1 MQSLNEI
8 LVQKKIKE
16 IRFKAIA
23 SIVCGFLSIIPYL
36 GVLFNLVSW
45 ILFFI
50 LLYDLKIYGGAKNL
64 FKNLFITAGIGFFSI
79 LINTSI
85 LFAMLKPRTGIFGGL
100 YFNQDSIFSAIT
112 TFSVLFIITLALI
125 FPFLKAFYYEIA
137 RVTKQKYFI
146 YAFDTFI

>member
-1 MQSLNEI
+1 MQNLHEI

-50 LLYDLKIYGGAKNL
+50 LLYDLKFHVN
-64 FKNLFITAGIGFFSI
+64 
-79 LINTSI
+79 
-85 LFAMLKPRTGIFGGL
+85 FALK
-100 YFNQDSIFSAIT
+100 
-112 TFSVLFIITLALI
+112 
-125 FPFLKAFYYEIA
+125 FLKKLKRIFY
-137 RVTKQKYFI
+137 
-146 YAFDTFI
+146 

>member
-64 FKNLFITAGIGFFSI
+64 FKNLFIIVGIGFFGI
-79 LINTSI
+79 LINTS
-85 LFAMLKPRTGIFGGL
+85 
-100 YFNQDSIFSAIT
+100 
-112 TFSVLFIITLALI
+112 
-125 FPFLKAFYYEIA
+125 
-137 RVTKQKYFI
+137 FI
-146 YAFDTFI
+146 YNAKA